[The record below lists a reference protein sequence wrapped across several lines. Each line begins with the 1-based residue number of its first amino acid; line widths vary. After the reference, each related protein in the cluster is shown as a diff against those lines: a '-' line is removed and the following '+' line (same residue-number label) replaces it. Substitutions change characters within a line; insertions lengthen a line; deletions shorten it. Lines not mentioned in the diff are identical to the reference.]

1 MATKQSKS
9 LKKSLQE
16 VYQEKSER
24 VMEGVAYWASFYR
37 KNPQRFVKE
46 YLNINLKLFQK
57 ILIYMMMVST
67 NFMYIASRGSGKTWL
82 TSLYCVVRC
91 ILYPGT
97 KICVASG
104 FKTQSLEVI
113 QKINDDFMKNYGWGS
128 ANLRAEIDDI
138 STSINNAHVDFRNG
152 SWIKIVSSNDSA
164 RHNRATLIVVDEF
177 RMVDL
182 NTINTVLRKFLTA
195 PRSPGYLNNP
205 EYAHLTERNIEMYMS
220 SAWFKSHWSFAK
232 LQAYYANMLDDTK
245 RYFCVGLPYQCA
257 IREGLLS
264 REQVEDEMSEADF
277 DPTAFKMEMGAEWF
291 GDTDGAFFRYDDIS
305 PRRKIKNCFFPLSV
319 YKNHGIKIPELAP
332 NERRILSV
340 DVALLAS
347 RRHDNDAAAI
357 LINSA
362 IPTDRNE
369 YMSNYVYLETH
380 EGLTTD
386 ELGILVMRLF
396 YEFNCTDL
404 VLDTNG
410 QGIGVYDF
418 IIKPQ
423 YDSEYNVTRE
433 PMTCINDDNMA
444 SRCKIKN
451 ANKVIWS
458 IKATADFNTKAALA
472 LRAGFQNGSI
482 NLLESEFE
490 AEEDVKKIRGYT
502 KFSQDEKM
510 LLKVPYLQTT
520 LMVNELI
527 NLEHEVKGTNIKITE
542 KSGMRKDRY
551 SALMMNNKICQDLS
565 LKLKP
570 KNQSSQEDIKKYFR
584 ARAPKKS
591 TRYS

>member
-1 MATKQSKS
+1 MANSKKGS
-9 LKKSLQE
+9 KKSLQE
-16 VYQEKSER
+16 LHQEKTER
-24 VMEGVAYWASFYR
+24 VMEGVAYWAAFYR
-37 KNPQRFVKE
+37 KNPQKFVLQ
-46 YLNINLKLFQK
+46 YLNIKLKLFQK

-104 FKTQSLEVI
+104 YKSQSLEVI
-113 QKINDDFMKNYGWGS
+113 QKINDDFMKNYSWGS
-128 ANLRAEIDDI
+128 ANLRAEIADI
-138 STSINNAHVDFRNG
+138 STSINNAHVDFKNG
-152 SWIKIVSSNDSA
+152 SWIKIVTAGDSS

-195 PRSPGYLNNP
+195 PRHPGYLDNP
-205 EYAHLTERNIEMYMS
+205 EYAHMQERNIEMYMS
-220 SAWFKSHWSFAK
+220 SAWYKSHWSFEK
-232 LQAYYANMLDDTK
+232 LKAYFANMLDDTK

-291 GDTDGAFFRYDDIS
+291 GDTDGAFFKFDDIS
-305 PRRKIKNCFFPLSV
+305 NRRKIKTAFYPLEI
-319 YKNHGIKIPELAP
+319 YKNHQIKIPELVP
-332 NERRILSV
+332 NEKRILSV

-347 RRHDNDAAAI
+347 KKHNNDAAAI
-357 LINSA
+357 IINSA
-362 IPTDRNE
+362 VPTDRND
-369 YMSNYVYLETH
+369 YISNIVYIETH
-380 EGLTTD
+380 EGMTTD

-396 YEFNCTDL
+396 YQFNCTDL

-423 YDSEYNVTRE
+423 YDSEYAVTYDA
-433 PMTCINDDNMA
+433 MTCINDDNMA
-444 SRCKIKN
+444 SRCKVRN
-451 ANKVIWS
+451 ANKVVWS
-458 IKATADFNTKAALA
+458 IKASADFNTKAAIA
-472 LRAGFQNGSI
+472 LRAGFQNGTI
-482 NLLESEFE
+482 NLLVSEFE
-490 AEEDVKKIRGYT
+490 ADELVKKIRGYSKMT
-502 KFSQDEKM
+502 SKEQM
-510 LLKVPYLQTT
+510 LLKLPYAQTS

-527 NLEHEVKGTNIKITE
+527 NLEHEIKGSNIKIFERT
-542 KSGMRKDRY
+542 GMRKDRF
-551 SALMMNNKICQDLS
+551 SALEYNFKVAQDLS
-565 LKLKP
+565 VKLKP
-570 KNQSSQEDIKKYFR
+570 RSSFTADTTKLFR
-584 ARAPKKS
+584 IIPPKRV
-591 TRYS
+591 TQY

>member
-1 MATKQSKS
+1 MAREK
-9 LKKSLQE
+9 KKSLQD

-24 VMEGVAYWASFYR
+24 VMEGVAYWGAYYR
-37 KNPQRFVKE
+37 KNPQRMVKE

-82 TSLYCVVRC
+82 TALYCVIRC
-91 ILYPGT
+91 ILFPGT

-104 FKTQSLEVI
+104 YKAQSLEVI

-164 RHNRATLIVVDEF
+164 RHNRANTIVVDEF

-182 NTINTVLRKFLTA
+182 NIINTVLRKFLTA

-205 EYAHLTERNIEMYMS
+205 KYAHLIERNTEMYMS
-220 SAWFKSHWSFAK
+220 SAWYKSHWSYSK

-277 DPTAFKMEMGAEWF
+277 DPVSFKMEMGAEWF
-291 GDTDGAFFRYDDIS
+291 GDTDGAFFKFDDIS
-305 PRRKIKNCFFPLSV
+305 PRRKIKNSFYPLEI
-319 YKNHGIKIPELAP
+319 YKNYNIKTPELVT
-332 NERRILSV
+332 NEKRVLSV

-347 RRHDNDAAAI
+347 KKHDNDAAALI
-357 LINSA
+357 INSA
-362 IPTDRNE
+362 IPTEKNE
-369 YMSNYVYLETH
+369 YISNIVYIETH
-380 EGLTTD
+380 EGYTTD

-396 YEFNCTDL
+396 YQFHCTDL

-423 YDSEYNVTRE
+423 YDSEYGVTYNA
-433 PMTCINDDNMA
+433 MTCVNDDNMA
-444 SRCKIKN
+444 ARCKVRN
-451 ANKVIWS
+451 AEKVIWS
-458 IKATADFNTKAALA
+458 IKATADFNNKAAIL
-472 LRAGFQNGSI
+472 LRSAFQNGNI
-482 NLLESEFE
+482 NLLTSEFE
-490 AEEDVKKIRGYT
+490 AEELVKKIRGY
-502 KFSQDEKM
+502 SKM
-510 LLKVPYLQTT
+510 TSRDQLILKLPYTQTS

-527 NLEHEVKGTNIKITE
+527 NLEHEVKGTNIKIFE
-542 KSGMRKDRY
+542 RSGMRKDRFSSLEY
-551 SALMMNNKICQDLS
+551 NYYIVQQELA

-570 KNQSSQEDIKKYFR
+570 KNSNMKNLADILPIRVAKRHSYFD
-584 ARAPKKS
+584 
-591 TRYS
+591 